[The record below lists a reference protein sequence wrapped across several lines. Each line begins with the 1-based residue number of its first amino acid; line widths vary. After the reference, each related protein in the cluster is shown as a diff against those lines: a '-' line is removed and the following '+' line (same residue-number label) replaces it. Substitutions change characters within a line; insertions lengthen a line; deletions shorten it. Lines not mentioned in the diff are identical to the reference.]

1 MMIEESGAKVEI
13 EDLPELKGDELQ
25 ITQVFQNM
33 ISNGIKFNQSASPN
47 VTIQAEGSPGEWVFE
62 VKDNGIGIQPEAQ
75 DRLFTIFQRLHTH
88 KEYPGTGV
96 GLTICKRIIHRHG
109 GRIWFESTP
118 GEGTSFFFSIPNHRS
133 E

>member
-1 MMIEESGAKVEI
+1 MIEESGAKVEI

-62 VKDNGIGIQPEAQ
+62 VKDNGIGI
-75 DRLFTIFQRLHTH
+75 
-88 KEYPGTGV
+88 
-96 GLTICKRIIHRHG
+96 
-109 GRIWFESTP
+109 
-118 GEGTSFFFSIPNHRS
+118 
-133 E
+133 